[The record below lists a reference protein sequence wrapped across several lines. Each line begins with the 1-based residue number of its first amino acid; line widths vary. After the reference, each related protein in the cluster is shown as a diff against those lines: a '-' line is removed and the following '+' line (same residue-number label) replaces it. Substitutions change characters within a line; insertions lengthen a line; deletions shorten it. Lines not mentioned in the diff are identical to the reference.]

1 MTMPIL
7 PSGNLG
13 GLNPNQ
19 ISVSVI
25 AASNLEIGDLVMFDL
40 QDTSSYT
47 DTSLLTDFDNKRCPF
62 NVVIKSPASNPS
74 SGIWGVS
81 NSKAIAGQRVQVMV
95 SGLVEATVF
104 ATSSNLVRGSLIGPD
119 NTGGRLTQQ
128 STTAPALGIFLG
140 VIGSPF
146 VAGTI
151 TAGQQAKSY
160 VLFDGTSAIASG
172 SVQSSGG
179 SGGSIEGVVVEGG
192 TTTQLNYTLNSSA
205 NDIQNATTN
214 GNVWSNVILGGGNTS
229 FPNLINGNSSLRTI
243 VGGYDNIIGRDAN
256 SFAGDGIATI
266 ASQILGGAHHRIFLN
281 GDTTQ
286 SPTSIPVNTGATTQ
300 PTHSTIVGGSY
311 NQIRNGD
318 YNIIGGGNNC
328 VIQEKKVTSDAAK
341 GEGVV
346 IGGGFLNKG
355 YGNYAVIGGGNT
367 NTVENRFSVI
377 AGGNNNSILTPQ
389 DGSAV
394 AVSSSTIGGGNGN
407 IINCS
412 NNATIAGG
420 TSNKISNN
428 SGTTQRGLSG
438 FIGGGQL
445 NEIGPLNNSTYA
457 SVVGGYNNIVDKHY
471 GTIIGGSGNR
481 INGQWS
487 VGAGQDANSALWG
500 ADVFGGGA
508 FSPNEAIQSSVLVLK
523 AEAPANTTV
532 DMKTQGNFL
541 YMPTGTAWAFKCIVV
556 GRAGTPDNAAFEI
569 SGAIKNVGG
578 TASIIGTPP
587 AVVVL
592 GKDAGASTWTAVAAA
607 GTAGNLLIN
616 VTGSATVITRWVA
629 RLELTEISYSTSQV
643 ISEE

>member
-128 STTAPALGIFLG
+128 SSSAPALGIFLG
-140 VIGSPF
+140 VIESPF
-146 VAGTI
+146 VAATI

-172 SVQSSGG
+172 SVQS

-214 GNVWSNVILGGGNTS
+214 GNVWSNVILGGGNTT

-243 VGGYDNIIGRDAN
+243 VGGYDNIIGRNAT
-256 SFAGDGIATI
+256 SFGSDGTATI

-281 GDTTQ
+281 GDTSQ
-286 SPTSIPVNTGATTQ
+286 LPTAIAVGSGTTQ

-318 YNIIGGGNNC
+318 YNTIGGGNNC
-328 VIQEKKVTSDAAK
+328 LIQEVTTVSGVAK

-346 IGGGFLNKG
+346 IGGGYLNKG

-389 DGSAV
+389 DSTNAAV
-394 AVSSSTIGGGNGN
+394 NSSTIGGGNGN

-420 TSNKISNN
+420 TSNKISNG

-445 NEIGPLNNSTYA
+445 NEIGPANNSTYA

-487 VGAGQDANSALWG
+487 VGAGQDAKSDLWG
-500 ADVFGGGA
+500 ADVFGGGVLT
-508 FSPNEAIQSSVLVLK
+508 SGEAIQSSVLVLK
-523 AEAPANTTV
+523 VETAANTTAA
-532 DMKTQGNFL
+532 MLTQGNLLF
-541 YMPTGTAWAFKCIVV
+541 MPSSTAWAFKCIVM
-556 GRAGTPDNAAFEI
+556 GRSSTPDHAAFEI
-569 SGAIKNVGG
+569 SGAIKNQGG
-578 TASIIGTPP
+578 VASIIGTPP

-592 GKDAGASTWTAVAAA
+592 GKDAGASSWTAVAAA
-607 GTAGNLLIN
+607 GGSGNLLIN
-616 VTGSATVITRWVA
+616 VTGSTSLITRWVA
-629 RLELTEISYSTSQV
+629 RLELTEITYVGVTTV
-643 ISEE
+643 VEE